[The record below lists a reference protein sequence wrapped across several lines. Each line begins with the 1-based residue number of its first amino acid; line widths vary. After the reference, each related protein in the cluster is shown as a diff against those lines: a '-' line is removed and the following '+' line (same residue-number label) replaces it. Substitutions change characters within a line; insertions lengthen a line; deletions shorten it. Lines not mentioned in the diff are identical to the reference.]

1 MKQKVIFNTVGGQK
15 IEAIVERNS
24 HIEVIDFVDE
34 NDYVIV
40 ETNGVNQIIPKCM
53 IDSFSVQAVL

>member
-15 IEAIVERNS
+15 IEAIMEMNN

-40 ETNGVNQIIPKCM
+40 ETNGVNQIIPKGM

>member
-1 MKQKVIFNTVGGQK
+1 MKQKVIFNTVGRQK
-15 IEAIVERNS
+15 IEAIMEMSN
-24 HIEVIDFVDE
+24 HIEVIDFVDQ

-40 ETNGVNQIIPKCM
+40 EANGVNQIIPKCM